1 MSHDLHLHVKKN
13 QKIYS
18 KRMVTWNPVNSCV
31 KCESYFMSHV
41 KKDGVAIYTKLNYWY
56 FFPGETEM
64 YQIAAIMLQFF
75 ATSNY

>member
-1 MSHDLHLHVKKN
+1 
-13 QKIYS
+13 
-18 KRMVTWNPVNSCV
+18 
-31 KCESYFMSHV
+31 MSHV